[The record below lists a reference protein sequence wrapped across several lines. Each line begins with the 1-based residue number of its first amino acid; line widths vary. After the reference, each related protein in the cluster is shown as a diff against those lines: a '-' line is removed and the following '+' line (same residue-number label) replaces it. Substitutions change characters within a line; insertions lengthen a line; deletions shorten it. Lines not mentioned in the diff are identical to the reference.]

1 MADREYRPRLV
12 DRYLSEVLSDFAAVM
27 VTGARA
33 VGKTTTASQLA
44 VNTVRLDRPGVAA
57 AYRADPD
64 AALRRAAR
72 PVLIDEWQEVPAVLG
87 AVKRAVDRD
96 PRPGQYLLT
105 GSVRAQLQNET
116 WAGTGRVVRM
126 NMYGLTEREVTGR
139 LAAEPS
145 LFLTRLARSG
155 IDGLV
160 LPPQLPDIDDY
171 VQLALR
177 GGFPEVAYRDR
188 SERSR
193 GIWMAS
199 YLDDLVTRD
208 AALAGQAK
216 DPAKLRRYLNVLAL
230 HNAGIPADNTLYAA
244 AAINAKTA
252 AGYDQLLTN
261 LFMLDAVPAWGTNR
275 LKRLVKAPKRYLV
288 DTGSGADGGGR
299 PDRPGPAGASLRR
312 LRHRSA
318 PTRDRPHAPATGG
331 APPPARGRPPG
342 SRPSRGSGGH
352 PGHRTGVQGSGHR
365 GHPRCQALVLAARR
379 AACGL
384 RGRCRPA
391 RRTGDVSAG
400 GPRLG
405 GPAGCALGLMSAHH
419 FQSNRRRPSARRA
432 SGGLTGPR

>member
-1 MADREYRPRLV
+1 MADREYWPRLV

-177 GGFPEVAYRDR
+177 GQPPGHFPLGESVHVHA
-188 SERSR
+188 
-193 GIWMAS
+193 
-199 YLDDLVTRD
+199 DDPT
-208 AALAGQAK
+208 
-216 DPAKLRRYLNVLAL
+216 
-230 HNAGIPADNTLYAA
+230 
-244 AAINAKTA
+244 
-252 AGYDQLLTN
+252 
-261 LFMLDAVPAWGTNR
+261 GTGP
-275 LKRLVKAPKRYLV
+275 RLVLQL
-288 DTGSGADGGGR
+288 S
-299 PDRPGPAGASLRR
+299 
-312 LRHRSA
+312 
-318 PTRDRPHAPATGG
+318 PHAPGQQVLTRSRIAIDGALYRAQDRRNLLPLVDKHGSGG
-331 APPPARGRPPG
+331 APQRSVRVGAVGRGNTWPVQPNRVDGELTGRRRLADG
-342 SRPSRGSGGH
+342 SRPGHHHGGEVAQH
-352 PGHRTGVQGSGHR
+352 LAQVAVHQPRPVLAVSHADPLRLSLPIPISCRRQYQVPALDTTNPRHNLSWSAASAVPGWS
-365 GHPRCQALVLAARR
+365 HPR
-379 AACGL
+379 
-384 RGRCRPA
+384 
-391 RRTGDVSAG
+391 SA
-400 GPRLG
+400 
-405 GPAGCALGLMSAHH
+405 
-419 FQSNRRRPSARRA
+419 RRRPGRR
-432 SGGLTGPR
+432 SRRPGR

>member
-252 AGYDQLLTN
+252 AGYDELLTN

-288 DTGSGADGGGR
+288 DTGLAAAAAALTAADVLTDPDLLGRLFDAFATAQLRPEIALMHPRPAVHHLRLEGGR
-299 PDRPGPAGASLRR
+299 REVDLVVDLGATQVIGLEFKAAATVDTHDARHLFWLRDELRADFAAGAVLHAGPAMYQLG
-312 LRHRSA
+312 
-318 PTRDRPHAPATGG
+318 DRVWAVPLA
-331 APPPARGRPPG
+331 
-342 SRPSRGSGGH
+342 
-352 PGHRTGVQGSGHR
+352 
-365 GHPRCQALVLAARR
+365 VLW
-379 AACGL
+379 G
-384 RGRCRPA
+384 
-391 RRTGDVSAG
+391 
-400 GPRLG
+400 
-405 GPAGCALGLMSAHH
+405 
-419 FQSNRRRPSARRA
+419 
-432 SGGLTGPR
+432 